1 MGLAGS
7 PHCAAMCGAA
17 CAGITRGRA
26 PARLSFHLGRLLSY
40 ALGGAVA
47 AASVGAMAQLA
58 QASAALRPFWV
69 LLHMA
74 VLLLGL
80 SLMWRGR
87 QPAWM
92 MGVGQQLA
100 PGGVAAAGQS
110 TVRWMPRSAPLRSGA
125 AGLAWIAWPC
135 GLLQS
140 ALVLAALAST
150 PAWGAAVMSGFA
162 LTSSLG
168 LLLGPALLWRLLGVK
183 DAELG
188 MVWAIRLAGLA
199 LVLSSGWALGHG
211 VWAQIAAF
219 CRQAF

>member
-17 CAGITRGRA
+17 CAGVTQGQGR
-26 PARLSFHLGRLLSY
+26 ARLSFHAGRVLSY

-47 AASVGAMAQLA
+47 AASVGALAQLA
-58 QASAALRPFWV
+58 QASAVTRPFWV

-74 VLLLGL
+74 ALLLGL
-80 SLMWRGR
+80 SLLWRGR
-87 QPAWM
+87 QPAWL
-92 MGVGQQLA
+92 MGLGQQLA
-100 PGGVAAAGQS
+100 PGGVATADVA
-110 TVRWMPRSAPLRSGA
+110 TVRWAPRSAPLRSGA

-162 LTSSLG
+162 LSSSLG

-188 MVWAIRLAGLA
+188 MVWAVRLAGLA
-199 LVLSSGWALGHG
+199 LTLSSVWALGHG
-211 VWAQIAAF
+211 VWEQVAAY
-219 CRQAF
+219 CLG

>member
-17 CAGITRGRA
+17 CAGVTQGRG
-26 PARLSFHLGRLLSY
+26 PARLSFHAGRLISY

-47 AASVGAMAQLA
+47 AASVGAIAQLA
-58 QASAALRPFWV
+58 QASAALRPVWV

-92 MGVGQQLA
+92 MGMGQQLA
-100 PGGVAAAGQS
+100 PGGVA
-110 TVRWMPRSAPLRSGA
+110 TVRWGPRSLPLRSGT

-162 LTSSLG
+162 LSSGLG

-199 LVLSSGWALGHG
+199 LVLSSTWALGHG
-211 VWAQIAAF
+211 VWAQIAAVCSQVF
-219 CRQAF
+219 